1 LIFYG
6 KDIPMKSAIKVL
18 REQID
23 NFYLIRRLSLYEL
36 KSKNYN
42 NYLGVAWEVINPCIQ
57 ILIYWFVF
65 GTLRDRAPIEMG
77 GETVPF
83 FSWLLAGF
91 FIWIFCFQS
100 IIQGSRSIYSR
111 LRMLS
116 KMNFP
121 MSIIPNFAIF
131 SKFYVHLI
139 AFAISVIILQ
149 FMGYFINIYYLQ
161 FFYYIFAAFCLMFA
175 ISLITSTISTIIRD
189 VHMFL
194 SSTLRMLLYVSGVL
208 WPISR
213 LADFPIMITIL
224 KLNPIFYLIEG
235 YRSAFFGTEWYFITH
250 WEYTLYFWGL
260 VVVLFLFGFMLHVK
274 FRRHFID
281 YL

>member
-1 LIFYG
+1 
-6 KDIPMKSAIKVL
+6 MKSAIRVL
-18 REQID
+18 KEQIE
-23 NFYLIRRLSLYEL
+23 NFYLIRRLSLYDL
-36 KSKNYN
+36 KSSNQN

-65 GTLRDRAPIEMG
+65 GTLRDRAPVEVG
-77 GETVPF
+77 GESVPF
-83 FSWLLAGF
+83 IGWLIAGF

-100 IIQGSRSIYSR
+100 IIQGSKSIYTR

-121 MSIIPNFAIF
+121 MSIIPNFTVF

-139 AFAISVIILQ
+139 AFSISVIILQ
-149 FMGYFINIYYLQ
+149 FMGFYINVYYFQFIY
-161 FFYYIFAAFCLMFA
+161 FIFAAFCLVFSIA
-175 ISLITSTISTIIRD
+175 LITSTISTIIRD

-213 LADFPIMITIL
+213 LEALDMPFMVTL
-224 KLNPIFYLIEG
+224 LNLNPIHYLIEG
-235 YRSAFFGTEWYFITH
+235 YRAAFFGSEWYFITH

-260 VVVLFLFGFMLHVK
+260 VVVLFIFGSILHVK